1 MQPETL
7 AKKLGTTTHLSALRQ
22 EARRHGLSS
31 EADLVNE
38 AVARGCFHYM
48 QAFAPPQ
55 QRVSE
60 EKFSNEKLALALLT
74 IANPYDPHM
83 IRVGAMML
91 GAGGN
96 DPKVLARYAMWERS
110 ESVVRAIA
118 EHALRYEPENPFW
131 SDLLHALPDSSQV
144 RDGVLP
150 HHTRFVSMPGL
161 IGPGKTGKTVWLR
174 PIKIAELGY
183 AD

>member
-7 AKKLGTTTHLSALRQ
+7 AKKLGTTTHLSALRR
-22 EARRHGLSS
+22 EALRLGLSS
-31 EADLVNE
+31 DADLVEE
-38 AVARGCFHYM
+38 AIARGCFHYM
-48 QAFAPPQ
+48 QSSAPPIQ
-55 QRVSE
+55 KISE
-60 EKFSNEKLALALLT
+60 EQFSNEKLALALLT
-74 IANPYDPHM
+74 IANPYDPQM

-91 GAGGN
+91 GADGN
-96 DPKVLARYAMWERS
+96 DPKVLAQYAIWERS

-118 EHALRYEPENPFW
+118 EQALRYEPENPFW
-131 SDLLHALPDSSQV
+131 SNLLNALPDSPQV

-174 PIKIAELGY
+174 PLKIAELGY
-183 AD
+183 AG